1 MARKIF
7 IRTIQNKNRKN
18 VKAYGKWYGKVV
30 HIGRVNTEQLAEHI
44 MEHGSVYTDDV
55 VIGIVRKMMRCIQE
69 LLLDGYKVQ
78 LDGIGT
84 LYLSAE
90 SQGVNKKEDYSADTH
105 IKALRVRF
113 LGDQSNDSLY
123 SKNGITRAARLTTDF
138 SAFGIA
144 EANSG
149 SGSGSGNDD
158 SNPGGSV
165 VEDEP

>member
-18 VKAYGKWYGKVV
+18 AKAYGKWYGKVV

-55 VIGIVRKMMRCIQE
+55 VIGI
-69 LLLDGYKVQ
+69 
-78 LDGIGT
+78 
-84 LYLSAE
+84 
-90 SQGVNKKEDYSADTH
+90 
-105 IKALRVRF
+105 
-113 LGDQSNDSLY
+113 
-123 SKNGITRAARLTTDF
+123 TRAARLTTDF

-149 SGSGSGNDD
+149 SGSGSGSGNDD
-158 SNPGGSV
+158 PNPGGSV